1 MSKITDSFMN
11 ALDSIIGFI
20 PNLISAII
28 LLIVAWIIAVIVKT
42 IIVKGLR
49 AIGFENG

>member
-49 AIGFENG
+49 AIDLKNG